1 MTKFPQ
7 FADEVP
13 HEVCKH
19 CPLAYNV
26 HPLQRELFPDF
37 GTQSW
42 RLICMRK
49 GRMPRRKNE
58 S

>member
-13 HEVCKH
+13 DNVCRY
-19 CPLAYNV
+19 CPLAYKI
-26 HPLQRELFPDF
+26 HPLQRELFAEP

-49 GRMPRRKNE
+49 GRMPRRRND
-58 S
+58 